1 MNTIVQEI
9 INGEHDD
16 VFTTDEKNKLIAE
29 LVKDSKEIK
38 TAYQIQRAFEG
49 RTDLLNQ
56 NVFYNKVAW
65 WMR

>member
-29 LVKDSKEIK
+29 LVQDTKEIK
-38 TAYQIQRAFEG
+38 EAYKIQRTFEG

-56 NVFYNKVAW
+56 NVFYDKVA
-65 WMR
+65 

>member
-49 RTDLLNQ
+49 RTELLNQ
-56 NVFYNKVAW
+56 NVFYNKVA
-65 WMR
+65 

>member
-29 LVKDSKEIK
+29 LVKDTKEIK

-49 RTDLLNQ
+49 RTNLLNQ
-56 NVFYNKVAW
+56 NVFYNKVA
-65 WMR
+65 

>member
-38 TAYQIQRAFEG
+38 SAYQIQRAFEG

-56 NVFYNKVAW
+56 NVFYNKVHDE
-65 WMR
+65 

>member
-38 TAYQIQRAFEG
+38 SAYQIQRAFED

-56 NVFYNKVAW
+56 NVFYNKVA
-65 WMR
+65 

>member
-49 RTDLLNQ
+49 RTDLVNQ
-56 NVFYNKVAW
+56 NVFYNKVA
-65 WMR
+65 

>member
-38 TAYQIQRAFEG
+38 TAYKIQRAFEG
-49 RTDLLNQ
+49 RTDCLNQ
-56 NVFYNKVAW
+56 NVFYNKVA
-65 WMR
+65 

>member
-38 TAYQIQRAFEG
+38 SAYQIQRAFEG

-56 NVFYNKVAW
+56 NVFYNKVA
-65 WMR
+65 

>member
-56 NVFYNKVAW
+56 NVFYNKVA
-65 WMR
+65 